1 MKTRVIIDGVC
12 CDLEAGFAAPRNLLH
27 FSDEECGRG
36 GRHTSHE
43 VDIVLPSSP
52 TNDALLCYAA
62 DAHAIVD
69 HLEFSRA
76 ASIAMGHEHRL

>member
-1 MKTRVIIDGVC
+1 MIGGLCHVE
-12 CDLEAGFAAPRNLLH
+12 EAVMAVAVLVLAFFPRLLN
-27 FSDEECGRG
+27 GL
-36 GRHTSHE
+36 
-43 VDIVLPSSP
+43 IV
-52 TNDALLCYAA
+52 AA